1 MPIRPPCFRHSAAA
15 GGIETM
21 RLPTFQLQRVPSG
34 RSDDCAANRRR
45 ILQETERSSV
55 KKRMIIMISGVILL
69 VAGIGLVV
77 FRNIMQQIAQGAA
90 PQPAVVVT
98 AMKAAKQEWQPQL
111 NAVGSLRALRGVDVT
126 TEIAGLVRGIRFKSG
141 DEVKAGAVLI
151 QLNADSDL
159 AQLASLQATADLA
172 QTTLTRDRVQLAAEA
187 ISQAQ
192 IDSDEADLK
201 SKRAQAASQQATIDK
216 KTIRAPFSGRLGITL
231 VNPGQYLNPGD
242 KVVTLQTIDPIYI
255 DFNLPQ
261 QQISGVSV
269 GQVVTVSSDAYPGQ
283 TFSGKVTAIDAKV
296 DTTTRNVQ
304 IEATVANPKRLL
316 LPGMF
321 GRAAVDSG
329 EKQAYLTLPQ
339 TAITYNPYGATVFV
353 AADKKDAKGNPQLQ
367 AQQVF
372 ITPGPTRGDQVAILK
387 GLSEGAT
394 VVTSGQ
400 LKLKNGAPV
409 RIDNSVQPLND
420 QNPTPQE
427 R

>member
-1 MPIRPPCFRHSAAA
+1 
-15 GGIETM
+15 
-21 RLPTFQLQRVPSG
+21 
-34 RSDDCAANRRR
+34 
-45 ILQETERSSV
+45 
-55 KKRMIIMISGVILL
+55 MIIMILGVVLL
-69 VAGIGLVV
+69 VAGIGFVV
-77 FRNIMQQIAQGAA
+77 FRNIMQQIAQGSA
-90 PQPAVVVT
+90 PQPPLVVT
-98 AMKAAKQEWQPQL
+98 AMKAATQEWQPQL

-126 TEIAGLVRGIRFKSG
+126 TEIAGLVREIRFKSG

-159 AQLASLQATADLA
+159 ATLASLKAAADLA
-172 QTTLTRDRVQLAAEA
+172 QVTLARDRVQLAAEA

-192 IDSDEADLK
+192 VDSDEADLK
-201 SKRAQAASQQATIDK
+201 SKRAQAESQRATIDK
-216 KTIRAPFSGRLGITL
+216 KTIRAPFAGRLGITL
-231 VNPGQYLNPGD
+231 INPGQYLNPGD
-242 KVVTLQTIDPIYI
+242 KVVTLQTIDPIFI

-261 QQISGVSV
+261 QQISGVSL
-269 GQVVTVSSDAYPGQ
+269 GQSVAVLSDAYLGQ
-283 TFSGKVTAIDAKV
+283 TFSGKVTAIDAKI
-296 DTTTRNVQ
+296 DTATRNVQ
-304 IEATVANPKRLL
+304 IEATVANPKKLL

-329 EKQAYLTLPQ
+329 EKKTYLTLPQ

-353 AADKKDAKGNPQLQ
+353 TADKKDAKGNPQLQ

-400 LKLKNGAPV
+400 LKLKNGSPL

-420 QNPTPQE
+420 LNPTPQE

>member
-1 MPIRPPCFRHSAAA
+1 
-15 GGIETM
+15 
-21 RLPTFQLQRVPSG
+21 
-34 RSDDCAANRRR
+34 
-45 ILQETERSSV
+45 
-55 KKRMIIMISGVILL
+55 MIIMILGVILL
-69 VAGIGLVV
+69 VAGIGFVV
-77 FRNIMQQIAQGAA
+77 FRNIMKQIAQGKA

-98 AMKAAKQEWQPQL
+98 AMKVAKQEWQPQL
-111 NAVGSLRALRGVDVT
+111 NAVGSLRAVRGVDVT
-126 TEIAGLVRGIRFKSG
+126 TEIAGLVREIRFKSG
-141 DEVKAGAVLI
+141 DEVKAGALLI

-159 AQLASLQATADLA
+159 AQLASLNAAADLA
-172 QTTLTRDRVQLAAEA
+172 QVTLTRDRTQLAAEA
-187 ISQAQ
+187 IPQQ
-192 IDSDEADLK
+192 QVDSDEADLK
-201 SKRAQAASQQATIDK
+201 SKRAQAASQQATVDK
-216 KTIRAPFSGRLGITL
+216 KAIRAPFSGRLGITL

-242 KVVTLQTIDPIYI
+242 KVVTLQTIDPIFI

-269 GQVVTVSSDAYPGQ
+269 GQAVTVLTDAYLGQ
-283 TFSGKVTAIDAKV
+283 PFSGKVTAIDAKV
-296 DTTTRNVQ
+296 DTATRNVQ
-304 IEATVANPKRLL
+304 IEATVANPKKLL

-329 EKQAYLTLPQ
+329 EKNAYVTIPQ
-339 TAITYNPYGATVFV
+339 TAITYNPYGATVFIT
-353 AADKKDAKGNPQLQ
+353 ADKKDAKGNPQVQ

-387 GLSEGAT
+387 GVSEGAT

-400 LKLKNGAPV
+400 LKLKNGTLV

>member
-1 MPIRPPCFRHSAAA
+1 V
-15 GGIETM
+15 T
-21 RLPTFQLQRVPSG
+21 
-34 RSDDCAANRRR
+34 
-45 ILQETERSSV
+45 
-55 KKRMIIMISGVILL
+55 KRWIIMTLGVVLL
-69 VAGIGLVV
+69 VAAIAFVV
-77 FRNIMQQIAQGAA
+77 YRNIMKQIAQGSV
-90 PQPAVVVT
+90 PQPPVVVT
-98 AMKAAKQEWQPQL
+98 AMKVAPQEWQPQL
-111 NAVGSLRALRGVDVT
+111 NAVGSLRAIQGVDVT
-126 TEIAGLVRGIRFKSG
+126 TEIAGLVREIRFKSG
-141 DEVKAGAVLI
+141 DEVKSGTVLI

-159 AQLASLQATADLA
+159 AQLASLKAAADLA

-192 IDSDEADLK
+192 VDSDEADLK

-261 QQISGVSV
+261 QQISGVAV
-269 GQVVTVSSDAYPGQ
+269 GQPVSVLSDAYLGQ
-283 TFSGKVTAIDAKV
+283 TFSAKVTAIDAKV
-296 DTTTRNVQ
+296 DTATRNVQ
-304 IEATVANPKRLL
+304 VEATVANPKRLL

-329 EKQAYLTLPQ
+329 EKKKYLTLPQ
-339 TAITYNPYGATVFV
+339 TAITYNPYGATVFIT
-353 AADKKDAKGNPQLQ
+353 ADKKDAKGNPQVQ

-387 GLSEGAT
+387 GVPEGAM

-400 LKLKNGAPV
+400 LKLKNGTPL
-409 RIDNSVQPLND
+409 RIDNSVQPQNEP
-420 QNPTPQE
+420 NPTPQE
-427 R
+427 Q

>member
-1 MPIRPPCFRHSAAA
+1 M
-15 GGIETM
+15 
-21 RLPTFQLQRVPSG
+21 L
-34 RSDDCAANRRR
+34 
-45 ILQETERSSV
+45 
-55 KKRMIIMISGVILL
+55 IMIVGVILL
-69 VAGIGLVV
+69 VAVIGFVV
-77 FRNIMQQIAQGAA
+77 VRTIMKQIAQGSA

-98 AMKAAKQEWQPQL
+98 AMTAGKQEWQPQL
-111 NAVGSLRALRGVDVT
+111 KAVGSLRALRGVDVT
-126 TEIAGLVRGIRFKSG
+126 TEIAGLVREIRFKSG
-141 DEVKAGAVLI
+141 DEVKSGAVLV

-159 AQLASLQATADLA
+159 AQLASLKAAADLA
-172 QTTLTRDRVQLAAEA
+172 QTTLTRDRVQLAAQA

-192 IDSDEADLK
+192 IDGDEADLK
-201 SKRAQAASQQATIDK
+201 SKRAQAAAQQAIIDK

-261 QQISGVSV
+261 QQIGGVAV
-269 GQVVTVSSDAYPGQ
+269 GQTVTVLSDAFRGQ
-283 TFSGKVTAIDAKV
+283 SFDGKVTAIDAKV

-321 GRAAVDSG
+321 ARAAVDSG
-329 EKQAYLTLPQ
+329 EKQSYLTLPQ

-353 AADKKDAKGNPQLQ
+353 TAEKKDAKGHAELQ

-387 GLSEGAT
+387 GVSEGDT
-394 VVTSGQ
+394 IVTSGQ
-400 LKLKNGAPV
+400 LKLKNGTPV
-409 RIDNSVQPLND
+409 RVDNSVQPL
-420 QNPTPQE
+420 E
-427 R
+427 RREPHASRTVRADS

>member
-1 MPIRPPCFRHSAAA
+1 M
-15 GGIETM
+15 
-21 RLPTFQLQRVPSG
+21 V
-34 RSDDCAANRRR
+34 
-45 ILQETERSSV
+45 
-55 KKRMIIMISGVILL
+55 IMILGVVLL
-69 VAGIGLVV
+69 VALIGFVV
-77 FRNIMQQIAQGAA
+77 FRNIMKQIAQGAF
-90 PQPAVVVT
+90 PPPPVVVT
-98 AMKAAKQEWQPQL
+98 AMKAAPQEWQPQL
-111 NAVGSLRALRGVDVT
+111 SAVGSLRAVQGVDVT
-126 TEIAGLVRGIRFKSG
+126 TEIAGLVREIRFKSG
-141 DEVKAGAVLI
+141 DEVKAGTVLI

-159 AQLASLQATADLA
+159 AQLASLKAAADLA
-172 QTTLTRDRVQLAAEA
+172 QTTLTRDRVQMAAEA

-201 SKRAQAASQQATIDK
+201 SKHAQAAGQQAIIDK

-269 GQVVTVSSDAYPGQ
+269 GQPVTVLSDAYLGQ
-283 TFSGKVTAIDAKV
+283 TFSGTVTAIDAKV
-296 DTTTRNVQ
+296 DTATRNVQ
-304 IEATVANPKRLL
+304 IEATVANPKKRL

-329 EKQAYLTLPQ
+329 EKKTYLTLPQ
-339 TAITYNPYGATVFV
+339 TAITYNPYGATVFIT
-353 AADKKDAKGNPQLQ
+353 ADKKDAKGHPQVQ

-372 ITPGPTRGDQVAILK
+372 VTPGPTRGDQVAILK
-387 GLSEGAT
+387 GVPEGAM

-400 LKLKNGAPV
+400 LKLKNGTPL
-409 RIDNSVQPLND
+409 RIDNSVQPLNE

-427 R
+427 H

>member
-1 MPIRPPCFRHSAAA
+1 
-15 GGIETM
+15 
-21 RLPTFQLQRVPSG
+21 
-34 RSDDCAANRRR
+34 
-45 ILQETERSSV
+45 
-55 KKRMIIMISGVILL
+55 MIIMILGVLLL
-69 VAGIGLVV
+69 VAAIGFVV
-77 FRNIMQQIAQGAA
+77 VRSIMQQIAQGKV
-90 PQPAVVVT
+90 PPPPVVVT

-111 NAVGSLRALRGVDVT
+111 NAVGSLRAIRGVDVT
-126 TEIAGLVRGIRFKSG
+126 SEIAGLVREIRFKSG
-141 DEVKAGAVLI
+141 DEVKSGAVLI

-159 AQLASLQATADLA
+159 AQLASLKAAADLA
-172 QTTLTRDRVQLAAEA
+172 QVTLARDRVQLEAEA

-192 IDSDEADLK
+192 VDSDEADLK
-201 SKRAQAASQQATIDK
+201 SKRAQAASQQATVDK

-242 KVVTLQTIDPIYI
+242 KVVTLQTIDPIYM

-269 GQVVTVSSDAYPGQ
+269 GQPVTVLSDAYSGQ
-283 TFSGKVTAIDAKV
+283 AFGGKVTAIDAKV
-296 DTTTRNVQ
+296 DSATRNVQ
-304 IEATVANPKRLL
+304 IEATVANPQRLL

-329 EKQAYLTLPQ
+329 EKKAYVTIPQ

-353 AADKKDAKGNPQLQ
+353 TADKKDAKGNPQVQ

-387 GLSEGAT
+387 GLPEGTT

-400 LKLKNGAPV
+400 LKLKNGTPLRV
-409 RIDNSVQPLND
+409 DNSVQPLND
-420 QNPTPQE
+420 QSPTPQE
-427 R
+427 Q